1 MTVTVLKLSS
11 SANSF
16 KSLDSC
22 SVKIEHKKH
31 KKQLVDGNAQ
41 VLKGSHRLWHDAR
54 IVNQVVETIGKERRH
69 FLRSFLDA
77 RDVGDIELDESEAG
91 LGVFRGELLEAFG
104 AEIARGGDYE
114 VVLLFQLTI
123 TC

>member
-22 SVKIEHKKH
+22 SVKIEHKK
-31 KKQLVDGNAQ
+31 QLVDGNAQ
-41 VLKGSHRLWHDAR
+41 VLEGSHGLWHDAR

-69 FLRSFLDA
+69 FLRGFLDA

>member
-22 SVKIEHKKH
+22 SVRIEH

-41 VLKGSHRLWHDAR
+41 VLEGSHGLWHDAR
-54 IVNQVVETIGKERRH
+54 IVNQVVETIGKERCH

-77 RDVGDIELDESEAG
+77 RDVGDVELDQSEAG
-91 LGVFRGELLEAFG
+91 LGVF
-104 AEIARGGDYE
+104 
-114 VVLLFQLTI
+114 
-123 TC
+123 